1 MDERAVS
8 APPST
13 AEPST
18 AEQIAERVRL
28 PAGHTVKDA
37 HTGRKS
43 FTLLTTGP
51 DGHAHLLC
59 GALKR
64 SSSRGVTVTSFGS
77 NPTLITG
84 TAFHAQL
91 LATVPPAFLR
101 AVIMTN
107 DDVHPLGRLHDAL
120 RRLEAPN
127 YVTLRTHAQVTLHA
141 DPGEIPRT
149 VSRLVREHLHAR
161 RLVRQHGSLWWSASA
176 RAARQLS
183 THTLKPGLVHLLPLD
198 ADLTTRPLGRHK
210 PADLTRIARPL
221 CWLDLEDRRA

>member
-1 MDERAVS
+1 M
-8 APPST
+8 T
-13 AEPST
+13 GEPST

-43 FTLLTTGP
+43 LVLLTTGP

-77 NPTLITG
+77 SPTLITS

-101 AVIMTN
+101 AVTVK
-107 DDVHPLGRLHDAL
+107 DDDTHPLGRMHDAL
-120 RRLEAPN
+120 RRLELPE
-127 YVTLRTHAQVTLHA
+127 YVTLRTRLQAALHA

-149 VSRLVREHLHAR
+149 VSRLAREQLHAR
-161 RLVRQHGSLWWSASA
+161 TLARQHGSLWWSGAA

-183 THTLKPGLVHLLPLD
+183 THTLKRGLVHLLPLD
-198 ADLTTRPLGRHK
+198 ADLNARPLGRHT
-210 PADLTRIARPL
+210 PADLPRIARPL
-221 CWLDLEDRRA
+221 RWPDVEARRA